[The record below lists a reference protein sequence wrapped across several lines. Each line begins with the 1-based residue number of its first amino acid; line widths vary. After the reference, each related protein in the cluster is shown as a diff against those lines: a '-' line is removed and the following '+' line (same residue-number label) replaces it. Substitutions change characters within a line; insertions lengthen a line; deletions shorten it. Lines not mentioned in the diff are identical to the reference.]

1 MVKVPRGKGL
11 EDGMTVRVLFGALVI
26 ALLALGP
33 VSACNQPAEAAAL
46 RQGLTDWINQMRR
59 DGGLGA
65 LRDNAALQTAAS
77 GHACDMAKRNFF
89 AHEGP
94 GGPAFGS
101 RIKRTGY
108 RFKRASENI
117 AKTSAAA
124 VSSVA
129 TVWRDSSLHWANI
142 MDSNVR
148 DLGIGI
154 AQGNGR
160 TYWVMNVGRPK
171 G

>member
-1 MVKVPRGKGL
+1 MA
-11 EDGMTVRVLFGALVI
+11 VRVWIGALAV
-26 ALLALGP
+26 ALLAMGP
-33 VSACNQPAEAAAL
+33 VAACDQPADAAAL
-46 RQGLTDWINQMRR
+46 RQGLTAWINQMRQ
-59 DGGLGA
+59 DGGLSA
-65 LRDNAALQTAAS
+65 LRDSAALQTAAS

-117 AKTSAAA
+117 ANTSAAA
-124 VSSVA
+124 VANVVN
-129 TVWRDSSLHWANI
+129 VWRNSPPHWANI
-142 MDSNVR
+142 MNPEVR
-148 DLGIGI
+148 DLGVGI

-160 TYWVMNVGRPK
+160 TYWVMNVGRSK